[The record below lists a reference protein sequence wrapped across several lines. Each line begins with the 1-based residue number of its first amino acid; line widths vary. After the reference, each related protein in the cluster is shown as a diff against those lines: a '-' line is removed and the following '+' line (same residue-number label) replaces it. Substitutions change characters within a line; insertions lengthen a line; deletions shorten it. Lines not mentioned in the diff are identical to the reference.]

1 MIPSASSHW
10 DGLPPPGAAS
20 SPKPWECDA
29 AASVA
34 TLVWPARLMG
44 TRALTPTRPAK
55 KTHRAQKKH
64 PNYPKKHQK
73 TYKTKRPKIPKK
85 IQKTFERP
93 KIWFEIQNFLAHA
106 YWVRFRP
113 PSHSRVRFMQ

>member
-85 IQKTFERP
+85 NPENFRKT
-93 KIWFEIQNFLAHA
+93 KNL
-106 YWVRFRP
+106 VRNSKFFGACVLGPLP
-113 PSHSRVRFMQ
+113 PAVTFKS